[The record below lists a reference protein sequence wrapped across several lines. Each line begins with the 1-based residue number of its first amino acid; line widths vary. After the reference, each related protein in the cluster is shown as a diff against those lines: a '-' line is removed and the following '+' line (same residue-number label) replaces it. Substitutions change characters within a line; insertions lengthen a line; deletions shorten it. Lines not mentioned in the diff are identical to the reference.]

1 MRDALPAELKV
12 ELGRLEPRELAPGEE
27 EEEEA
32 AAAATAADDDRAR
45 EGGGEDARGAGGRGA
60 ERTSRQEKPPQRSGP
75 DAIDDYRQ
83 AMEASKPDR

>member
-12 ELGRLEPRELAPGEE
+12 ELGRLEPRELARGEG

-32 AAAATAADDDRAR
+32 AAAADGGRAR

-75 DAIDDYRQ
+75 DAIDGYRQ
-83 AMEASKPDR
+83 AMEACKPDR